1 MWATPENCQ
10 SKYCNTALKIQFFCI
25 KYCRSLIPFFPM
37 LC

>member
-1 MWATPENCQ
+1 MWPTLKTANLNTVILL
-10 SKYCNTALKIQFFCI
+10 SKYRFFRI